1 MLPEIPDTERS
12 EYHISDDLLGV
23 GTPSERYARNIRAI
37 TVLKKVEAEHR
48 LATPEEQSVLAQYVG
63 WGGLADCFD
72 ERNSHYA
79 ELKELLSDEE
89 YEAARESTL
98 TAFYTPP
105 VVIRSMYQVLE
116 RLGFQRGN
124 FLEPSCGVGNFIGMR
139 PDNLADSKIYGVEL
153 DSISGRIAQQ
163 LYQKSSIAVRGFEK
177 TDLPDS
183 FFDAAIG
190 NIPFG
195 SFKIVDKRYDKYN
208 FLIHDYFFAR
218 TMDKVRP
225 GGIIA
230 FITSKGTMD
239 KENPSVRKYL
249 AQRAELLGAI
259 RLPNN
264 TFKDAAGTEV
274 TADILILQKRDRMV
288 DQLPAWV
295 NLGIDDNG
303 LAINQYFVD
312 KPSMVLGSMQEVSR
326 SIWSGNGLPAD

>member
-1 MLPEIPDTERS
+1 
-12 EYHISDDLLGV
+12 
-23 GTPSERYARNIRAI
+23 
-37 TVLKKVEAEHR
+37 
-48 LATPEEQSVLAQYVG
+48 
-63 WGGLADCFD
+63 
-72 ERNSHYA
+72 
-79 ELKELLSDEE
+79 
-89 YEAARESTL
+89 
-98 TAFYTPP
+98 
-105 VVIRSMYQVLE
+105 
-116 RLGFQRGN
+116 
-124 FLEPSCGVGNFIGMR
+124 MR

-249 AQRAELLGAI
+249 AQRAELL
-259 RLPNN
+259 RSNS
-264 TFKDAAGTEV
+264 
-274 TADILILQKRDRMV
+274 
-288 DQLPAWV
+288 PA
-295 NLGIDDNG
+295 
-303 LAINQYFVD
+303 Q
-312 KPSMVLGSMQEVSR
+312 
-326 SIWSGNGLPAD
+326 